1 MLTTAA
7 AALALAKGQEQWDVA
22 APVGKKPSP
31 LPPSP
36 GRRGLPGAMQLLDM
50 GCSLP
55 SAGSGGSRKLHKSSL
70 LRPRDFGG
78 RK

>member
-1 MLTTAA
+1 
-7 AALALAKGQEQWDVA
+7 
-22 APVGKKPSP
+22 
-31 LPPSP
+31 
-36 GRRGLPGAMQLLDM
+36 MQLLDM

-78 RK
+78 KKVTFIEIKETSFWVKCSGNEWF